1 VPVIVISPFA
11 KPGAISH
18 QQMDLVSIL
27 RFIRWNWG
35 LGTFTDPAQPA
46 REQQSSDLRD
56 LLTIPC
62 SPP

>member
-27 RFIRWNWG
+27 RFIQLNWG
-35 LGTFTDPAQPA
+35 LGTFTDPVQSA
-46 REQQSSDLRD
+46 REQQSGDLCD

-62 SPP
+62 SSP